1 MSLGNLVRMVC
12 FAVLCANAGQ
22 AQAGIISAFD
32 RGWYD
37 SSGFHDPTN
46 QNYVASIPV
55 TSFRGPTRNFFVFNL
70 GAFSTSEIITSASLR
85 LFNPIQNTFFGTYTV
100 YDVSTSIPSLTGG
113 GFGLV
118 ATYNDLGT
126 GTSYAT
132 QAITS
137 ADAGTFV
144 TVNLNAAGLSALNAS
159 RGGTFAT
166 GGTWSSSTPNSHVF
180 GFNFAGNLNDSS
192 LVYETSAIPEPA
204 SLALSCIGAL
214 GVGLVARRRA
224 RTYLQ
229 CK

>member
-1 MSLGNLVRMVC
+1 MSVGNLVRMVC
-12 FAVLCANAGQ
+12 LAVLCANAGQ
-22 AQAGIISAFD
+22 VQAEIISAFD

-37 SSGFHDPTN
+37 SNGFHDPTN
-46 QNYVASIPV
+46 QNYVATNFGISAL
-55 TSFRGPTRNFFVFNL
+55 GPDRNFFVFNL
-70 GAFSTSEIITSASLR
+70 DGFSTSETITSASLR

-118 ATYNDLGT
+118 ATYDDLGT

-144 TVNLNAAGLSALNAS
+144 TVNLNAAGLSALNAA

-166 GGTWSSSTPNSHVF
+166 GGTWSSPRPNSFVF
-180 GFNFAGNLNDSS
+180 GGNFAGNLNDSS
-192 LVYETSAIPEPA
+192 LVYETSAVPEPA
-204 SLALSCIGAL
+204 SLALSASVHL
-214 GVGLVARRRA
+214 AWAWLLAVV
-224 RTYLQ
+224 
-229 CK
+229 